1 VFVPASIALIVSP
14 GPDSLYVL
22 SRSISNGRWTGLA
35 AAVGTCTGL
44 LIHTLAAILGLSAI
58 LRASSLA
65 YTVVKIAGAVYL
77 VYLGIQTIRQKEEF
91 QPQANDT
98 EIDGLESYPRGAMI
112 NVLNPKVAIFFLAF
126 LPHFV
131 ESGTGSWAEMLLLG
145 GLFATLALL
154 YLVVLVV
161 VSSQLTD
168 VLRSHP
174 RVSDII
180 RWAAGSVIIAFGIQL
195 ERSDRSPS

>member
-1 VFVPASIALIVSP
+1 MFVPASIALIVSP

-98 EIDGLESYPRGAMI
+98 EIDGLESYPRGTMI

>member
-180 RWAAGSVIIAFGIQL
+180 RWAAGSVIIAFGLQL